1 MTQLGIAIGV
11 NINYSHVPRAVKR
24 LQKQGLIFEKTV
36 HIILHPS
43 GRRRRA
49 YFLTEEGVT
58 VARELSSAL
67 AQYLVRFKNQEG
79 KVSKMSL
86 ADLNKLVQTKE
97 DLFSLYLFLNS
108 DNVFDFIAWE
118 SKEKN
123 KKGKEINKLGL
134 EEVKKILGPGFD
146 ATEIDAILYHT
157 DGNPRLIET
166 ISKIDRSELS
176 EFYSLPAEELALTLC
191 LIARAKLEGEN

>member
-176 EFYSLPAEELALTLC
+176 EFYSLPAEERALTLC